1 MPRIL
6 LADDHALMRRGMRSL
21 LEAEEDWEVCAE
33 AATGR
38 EAVDLA
44 VKLNPDVAVLDLSMP
59 ELTGL
64 EAAKEILEKVP
75 QVEEVEFH
83 HARDGRAMREVLAS
97 GARGCVLKTDIEQ
110 HLVAAV
116 SAALQHSVYFS
127 SKASE
132 ALKGALMNKEAAD
145 PAAPDLLT
153 EREREVVQLLAQAKT
168 NKEIAAALDI
178 SVRTVETHRATIMRK
193 LEINSIVELVRY
205 AVRKK
210 LVQIK
215 DEQ

>member
-1 MPRIL
+1 
-6 LADDHALMRRGMRSL
+6 MRSL
-21 LEAEEDWEVCAE
+21 LEAEEDWEVCGE

-38 EAVDLA
+38 EAVEMA
-44 VKLNPDVAVLDLSMP
+44 VRLKPDVAVLDLSMP

-64 EAAKEILEKVP
+64 EAAKEILEKAP
-75 QVEEVEFH
+75 QVEVLIFTMHETEEL
-83 HARDGRAMREVLAS
+83 MREVLAS

-116 SAALQHSVYFS
+116 RAALQHSLYFS
-127 SKASE
+127 SKASQT
-132 ALKGALMNKEAAD
+132 LKGALLNKEGGD
-145 PAAPDLLT
+145 PAAPDALT
-153 EREREVVQLLAQAKT
+153 EREREVVQLLAQGKS

-193 LEINSIVELVRY
+193 LEINSIVELVHY

-210 LVQIK
+210 LVEIK
-215 DEQ
+215 DDKQ

>member
-6 LADDHALMRRGMRSL
+6 LADDHVLMRRGMRSL
-21 LEAEEDWEVCAE
+21 LETEEDWEVCGE

-38 EAVDLA
+38 EAVELA
-44 VKLNPDVAVLDLSMP
+44 VNLKPDIAVLDLSMP
-59 ELTGL
+59 ELNGL
-64 EAAKEILEKVP
+64 EAAREIQQKVP
-75 QVEEVEFH
+75 QTEVLIFTMHETEEL
-83 HARDGRAMREVLAS
+83 MREVLAS

-116 SAALQHSVYFS
+116 RAVLQHSLYFS
-127 SKASE
+127 SKASQT
-132 ALKGALMNKEAAD
+132 LKGVLNKD
-145 PAAPDLLT
+145 GGYPAAPDALT
-153 EREREVVQLLAQAKT
+153 EREREIVQLLAQAKS

-193 LEINSIVELVRY
+193 LEINSIVELVHY

-210 LVQIK
+210 LIAIK
-215 DEQ
+215 DGK

>member
-21 LEAEEDWEVCAE
+21 LESEEDWEVCGE

-38 EAVDLA
+38 EAVEMA
-44 VKLNPDVAVLDLSMP
+44 VKLKPDVAVLDLSMP

-64 EAAKEILEKVP
+64 EAAREILQKVP
-75 QVEEVEFH
+75 QTEVLIFTMHETEEL
-83 HARDGRAMREVLAS
+83 MREVLAS
-97 GARGCVLKTDIEQ
+97 GAKGCVLKTDIEL

-116 SAALQHSVYFS
+116 RAALQHSLYFS

-132 ALKGALMNKEAAD
+132 TLKGALLNKEGGETD
-145 PAAPDLLT
+145 GPDVLT
-153 EREREVVQLLAQAKT
+153 EREREVVQLLAQAKS

-193 LEINSIVELVRY
+193 LEINSIVELVHY

-215 DEQ
+215 DGK

>member
-21 LEAEEDWEVCAE
+21 LEAEEDWEVCGE

-38 EAVDLA
+38 EAVEMA
-44 VKLNPDVAVLDLSMP
+44 VRLKPDVAVLDLSMP

-64 EAAKEILEKVP
+64 EAAKEILEKAP
-75 QVEEVEFH
+75 QVEVLIFTMHETEEL
-83 HARDGRAMREVLAS
+83 MREVLAS

-116 SAALQHSVYFS
+116 RAALQHSLYFS
-127 SKASE
+127 SKASQT
-132 ALKGALMNKEAAD
+132 LKGALLNKEGGD
-145 PAAPDLLT
+145 PDALT
-153 EREREVVQLLAQAKT
+153 EREREVVQLLAQGKS

-193 LEINSIVELVRY
+193 LEINSIVELVHY

-210 LVQIK
+210 LVEIK
-215 DEQ
+215 DDKQ